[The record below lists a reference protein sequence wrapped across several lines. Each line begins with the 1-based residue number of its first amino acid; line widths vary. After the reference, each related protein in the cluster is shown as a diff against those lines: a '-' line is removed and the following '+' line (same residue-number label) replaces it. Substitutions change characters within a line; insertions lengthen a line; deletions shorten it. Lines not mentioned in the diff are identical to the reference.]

1 MKNLKFPLSWQIFF
15 AGLTAY
21 IFGSAFPSG
30 GIVAGYLG
38 TIYIKILSFI
48 LIPFV
53 LTGVI
58 AAVSQIT
65 NIQTIGRITIKNV
78 LCVLAAQAMAII
90 AAISLANIIS
100 PGSGADLNFSGQF
113 SNEDTRNFG
122 DFISEMFPSNILKAL
137 TTNNLCAIVLFSA
150 VFGYFVTRS
159 KDKTRIFLTNFFNSA
174 SEVMMRISTFA
185 GRLAPFGIF
194 GIIAKTAATEDIATP
209 VSRLLPFVITV
220 LTALAVQTL
229 VSLPIFAKIIIRCRP
244 FRLIKAYGSVLYT
257 AFGVSSAAVALPLA
271 VNRIKKETGVSQ
283 QIADFSMPLHTLTNN
298 SGTTIYLLIA
308 ALFVAQAFGISIPIV
323 EQIILA
329 FAVWL
334 ITVGVTNVPIKFTI
348 MLLPV
353 LSYMGMPIEG
363 AGLVVV
369 CDILFTSLC
378 SFVDMWTYVCC
389 TAAVAA
395 SEGEKLNI
403 DNPIGTARNGQ
414 K

>member
-38 TIYIKILSFI
+38 TIYVKILSLI

-65 NIQTIGRITIKNV
+65 NAQTIGRLVIKNA
-78 LCVLAAQAMAII
+78 LCVLATQALAFT
-90 AAISLANIIS
+90 AAIALANIIA
-100 PGSGADLNFSGQF
+100 PGNGADLNFVGQF
-113 SNEDTRNFG
+113 SNENTRNFG
-122 DFISEMFPSNILKAL
+122 DFISEMFPNNIFKAL

-150 VFGYFVTRS
+150 VFGYFITRS

-174 SEVMMRISTFA
+174 SEVMMCISTFA

-194 GIIAKTAATEDIATP
+194 GIIAKTAATEDLATP
-209 VSRLLPFVITV
+209 VSRLLPFIITV

-257 AFGVSSAAVALPLA
+257 AFGVSSSALALPMA

-283 QIADFSMPLHTLTNN
+283 QIADFSMPINALTNN
-298 SGTTIYLLIA
+298 SGTSIYLFIA
-308 ALFVAQAFGISIPIV
+308 ALFVAQAFGISIPIH

-334 ITVGVTNVPIKFTI
+334 ITVGVNNVPLKFTVL
-348 MLLPV
+348 LLPV
-353 LSYMGMPIEG
+353 LGYMGMPIEG
-363 AGLVVV
+363 AGLVVM
-369 CDILFTSLC
+369 CDIIFASVC
-378 SFVDMWTYVCC
+378 PFVDMWTHICC
-389 TAAVAA
+389 TSAVAA

-403 DNPIGTARNGQ
+403 DNPKKALVS
-414 K
+414 